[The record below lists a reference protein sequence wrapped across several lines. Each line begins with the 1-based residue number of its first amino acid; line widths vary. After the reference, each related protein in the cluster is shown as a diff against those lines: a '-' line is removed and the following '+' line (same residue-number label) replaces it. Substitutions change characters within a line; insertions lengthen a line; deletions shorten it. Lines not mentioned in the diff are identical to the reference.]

1 MYRDDRIQ
9 FNAMNT
15 VLCMQT
21 MCYQLYDINSQNIS
35 DLRIAP
41 APQAVLAELSDNL
54 EWKRPNQY
62 KIEI

>member
-1 MYRDDRIQ
+1 MH
-9 FNAMNT
+9 FNTMNT

-21 MCYQLYDINSQNIS
+21 MCYKLYDINSQNIS

-54 EWKRPNQY
+54 EWKRHN
-62 KIEI
+62 